1 MGGTDDASNL
11 IELTIEEHAEAHR
24 KLWEEHGKWQD
35 EIAWKTLSGQ
45 ISRAEAI
52 KLIQSRPKSEET
64 KQKMRKPKSES
75 HKKNMSKP
83 RTEEHKRNISKGK
96 MGKKAKGKQ
105 LEILLRNAELNKTRH
120 RTPEFREKMRLVNLE
135 NWRKRKEKI
144 NACNFS

>member
-1 MGGTDDASNL
+1 MGGKNNDDNL

-24 KLWEEHGKWQD
+24 KLYEEHGKWQD

-45 ISRAEAI
+45 ISNADAI
-52 KLIQSRPKSEET
+52 KLIQSRPRSEET
-64 KQKMRKPKSES
+64 KQRMRKPKSES
-75 HKKNMSKP
+75 HRKNMRKP

-105 LEILLRNAELNKTRH
+105 LEILLKNAELNKTRH
-120 RTPEFREKMRLVNLE
+120 KTPEFREKMRLINIE

-144 NACNFS
+144 NVDNFF